1 LTYLVVNNYFGVV
14 FMKAVRFLLVIL
26 IAVLFSFEISF
37 AQTVPNNSEQK
48 TTGQTI
54 LSSKTDNDDE
64 RYRIGFQ
71 DTLEVQVFRHPEL
84 SQKASVNP
92 DGTITL
98 FRASKPIVAVC
109 KTERELAGEIQ
120 QEYLSFLKK
129 PEVNVFAI
137 EKKSQ
142 SFGVIGAV
150 EKAGTY
156 YISRRVRLLELLS
169 FAGGPNKEA
178 GSRMIVARTGS
189 SSACKVEGDD
199 SVIDNELILM
209 NFRVKDVLEGK
220 QNLWM
225 QPGDI
230 VSVFDSDVVYVYGN
244 VNKVGSVKMKEPITL
259 TQAIVSAEGLKP
271 TAKNQVKILR
281 QKPGST
287 DREELVFNLK
297 DIENR
302 KIQDPFL
309 VPDDIVAV
317 SEDSSKVIMRGIVK
331 TFQQGIPSLF
341 YKVP

>member
-1 LTYLVVNNYFGVV
+1 
-14 FMKAVRFLLVIL
+14 MKAVRFLLLIL
-26 IAVLFSFEISF
+26 MTVFFSFGASY
-37 AQTVPNNSEQK
+37 AQTDKTIPNTK
-48 TTGQTI
+48 P
-54 LSSKTDNDDE
+54 DNEDE

-92 DGTITL
+92 DGTIML

-109 KTERELAGEIQ
+109 KTESELAREIEK
-120 QEYLSFLKK
+120 EYLSFLKK
-129 PEVNVFAI
+129 PEVNVFAT

-156 YISRRVRLLELLS
+156 YINRRIRLLELIA

-178 GSRMIVARTGS
+178 GSRMIVARAGS
-189 SSACKVEGDD
+189 TSTCKVESDD
-199 SVIDNELILM
+199 SVITNDLVLM
-209 NFRVKDVLEGK
+209 NFKVKEVLEGR

-230 VSVFDSDVVYVYGN
+230 VSVLDSDVVYIYGN

-271 TAKNQVKILR
+271 TAKTQVRVLR
-281 QKPGST
+281 QKPGSPE
-287 DREELVFNLK
+287 REEFLYDLK
-297 DIENR
+297 EIEKR
-302 KIQDPFL
+302 KAQDPFL
-309 VPDDIVAV
+309 EPNDIVAV
-317 SEDSSKVIMRGIVK
+317 SQDSTKVILKGVMDIFK
-331 TFQQGIPSLF
+331 QGIPGLMYRF
-341 YKVP
+341 

>member
-1 LTYLVVNNYFGVV
+1 
-14 FMKAVRFLLVIL
+14 MKAVRFLLLIL
-26 IAVLFSFEISF
+26 MTVFFSFGASY
-37 AQTVPNNSEQK
+37 AQTDKTIPNTK
-48 TTGQTI
+48 P
-54 LSSKTDNDDE
+54 DNEDE

-92 DGTITL
+92 DGTIML

-109 KTERELAGEIQ
+109 KTESELAREIEK
-120 QEYLSFLKK
+120 EYLSFLKK
-129 PEVNVFAI
+129 PEVNVFAT

-156 YISRRVRLLELLS
+156 YINRRIRLLELIA

-178 GSRMIVARTGS
+178 GSRMIVARAGS
-189 SSACKVEGDD
+189 TSTCKVESDD
-199 SVIDNELILM
+199 SVITNDLVLM
-209 NFRVKDVLEGK
+209 NFKVKEVLEGR

-230 VSVFDSDVVYVYGN
+230 VSVLDSDVVYIYGN

-271 TAKNQVKILR
+271 TAKTQVRVLR
-281 QKPGST
+281 QKPGSPE
-287 DREELVFNLK
+287 REEFLYDLK
-297 DIENR
+297 EIEKR
-302 KIQDPFL
+302 KAQDPFL
-309 VPDDIVAV
+309 EPNDIVAV
-317 SEDSSKVIMRGIVK
+317 SQDSTKVILKGVMDIFK
-331 TFQQGIPSLF
+331 QGIPGLLYRF
-341 YKVP
+341 

>member
-1 LTYLVVNNYFGVV
+1 
-14 FMKAVRFLLVIL
+14 MKAVRFLLVIL

>member
-1 LTYLVVNNYFGVV
+1 
-14 FMKAVRFLLVIL
+14 MKAVRFLLLIL
-26 IAVLFSFEISF
+26 MTVFFNFGASY
-37 AQTVPNNSEQK
+37 AQTDK
-48 TTGQTI
+48 TIQNT
-54 LSSKTDNDDE
+54 KPDNEDE

-92 DGTITL
+92 DGTIML

-109 KTERELAGEIQ
+109 KTESELAREIEK
-120 QEYLSFLKK
+120 EYLSFLKK
-129 PEVNVFAI
+129 PEVNVFAT

-156 YISRRVRLLELLS
+156 YINRRIRLLELIA

-178 GSRMIVARTGS
+178 GSRMIVARAGS
-189 SSACKVEGDD
+189 TSTCKVESDD
-199 SVIDNELILM
+199 SVITNDLVLM
-209 NFRVKDVLEGK
+209 NFKVKEVLEGR

-230 VSVFDSDVVYVYGN
+230 VSVLDSDVVYIYGN

-271 TAKNQVKILR
+271 TAKTQVRVLR
-281 QKPGST
+281 QKPGSPE
-287 DREELVFNLK
+287 REEFLYDLK
-297 DIENR
+297 EIEKR
-302 KIQDPFL
+302 KAQDPFL
-309 VPDDIVAV
+309 EPNDIVAV
-317 SEDSSKVIMRGIVK
+317 SQDSTKVILKGVMDIFK
-331 TFQQGIPSLF
+331 QGIPGLMYRF
-341 YKVP
+341 